1 MSIERYNFIDQ
12 KSKVCR
18 AVNIRARHQ
27 DFQEGDLRSYSKP
40 NEHSADKSL
49 SKQPER
55 INLAKQRPFSALS
68 LFSLSFYD
76 VYDRRIFDQL
86 AKKELNE
93 DPS

>member
-18 AVNIRARHQ
+18 AVNIRARYQ

>member
-1 MSIERYNFIDQ
+1 M
-12 KSKVCR
+12 CR
-18 AVNIRARHQ
+18 AAVNIRARYQ
-27 DFQEGDLRSYSKP
+27 DLQEADLRSYSKP
-40 NEHSADKSL
+40 NEHTADKSL

-76 VYDRRIFDQL
+76 VYDGRIFDQL

>member
-12 KSKVCR
+12 KCR
-18 AVNIRARHQ
+18 AVNIRARYQ

-40 NEHSADKSL
+40 KNEHWADKSL

-76 VYDRRIFDQL
+76 VYDGRIFDQL